1 MTVSPVVTV
10 LHVGADP
17 GFVGRVAALE
27 EHDDRFEVLT
37 ETEPGTALSR
47 LDSEPV
53 DCLVSSDTLP
63 GTDGLE
69 FLRSVREEYPGLPVV
84 FLAGEGDEVVASR
97 AISAGVT
104 DYLRRETVTGQSGRV
119 RFEPLAESIERALN
133 RHEHRRRF
141 ETLVDNLPGMV
152 YRARN
157 RTDWQVTLVSGEVA
171 QLTGYSRSALKSG
184 EVGLDGALLAPVDR
198 GDVLGEIETQLDSA
212 DTFEVSYRIVTADG
226 ATRWVRERGQT
237 VSRPIDGSTL
247 VEGFVTDITEQVERK
262 QELER
267 YQQFLEHLPDTV
279 AVLDEYLSV
288 VYQSPSASGQE
299 PARVFEE
306 GGLFEHVHPEDL
318 ERVGEALKRLLVE
331 PDSVVTLECRARAA
345 SGEWRWVEARA
356 QNYLDTDPIDGIL
369 VSIRDITRRTEREQ
383 EITRYSET
391 LETLQETTQQLLDAT
406 SQEEVTRLTMDS
418 VETVLEFEV
427 AGMWLADDAR
437 ERLEPVAVTGN
448 NDLLE
453 HIPTYSADAES
464 ISWEA
469 YADNSIELVEE
480 MEQQERR
487 YNPETP
493 IRSEMVV
500 PLGEYGLLNIGV
512 TEPGGFTE
520 TDRTLV
526 ELWAGTV
533 TTVLG
538 RLEREQQFREQEAA
552 TARER
557 DRLEAFTSVVS
568 HDLRNPLH
576 VASSR
581 LELLADEHDSE
592 HLPSARRALER
603 MERLIE
609 DLLVLARDGE
619 AVHDPCPVALET
631 VVEESWTTTHTANAR
646 LVTDTDQTV
655 LADEGRLRQVFE
667 NLFRNAV
674 EHGTT
679 GSPGATSPTTR
690 SPTESRADS
699 NDTAESNPGVTVAV
713 GDLPAGFYVEDDG
726 PGVSESE
733 RDQVFESGYSTGGG
747 GNGLGLSIVEQ
758 VVTAHGWEIRVTE
771 GTEGGARFEVTGVE
785 SR

>member
-1 MTVSPVVTV
+1 VSLGVVV
-10 LHVGADP
+10 LQVDADSE
-17 GFVGRVAALE
+17 FAGRTAAVLE
-27 EHDDRFEVLT
+27 EHDDRFEVRT
-37 ETEPGTALSR
+37 EAEPSTALSR
-47 LDSEPV
+47 LGSESV

-63 GTDGLE
+63 GRDGLN
-69 FLRSVREEYPGLPVV
+69 FLRSVREEYPDLPVV
-84 FLAGEGDEVVASR
+84 FLAGEGDERVASR

-104 DYLRRETVTGQSGRV
+104 DYLRRERLTGQSGRE
-119 RFEPLAESIERALN
+119 RFAPLAESIERALD

-141 ETLVDNLPGMV
+141 ETLVENLPGMA
-152 YRARN
+152 YRAED
-157 RTDWQVTLVSGEVA
+157 RTDWRVDLVSGEVA
-171 QLTGYSRSALKSG
+171 RLTGYPRSAFESG

-198 GDVLGEIETQLDSA
+198 DDVLSEIETQLDTG

-226 ATRWVRERGQT
+226 TRRWVRERGQT
-237 VSRPIDGSTL
+237 VSRPTNGSTL
-247 VEGFVTDITEQVERK
+247 VEGFLTDITEQVEQK

-279 AVLDEYLSV
+279 AVLDDYLSV
-288 VYQSPSASGQE
+288 VYQSPSAPELEQK
-299 PARVFEE
+299 PVRVGEE
-306 GGLFEHVHPEDL
+306 GGLFEHIHPEDHD
-318 ERVGEALKRLLVE
+318 RVGRALERLLVD

-356 QNYLDTDPIDGIL
+356 QNYIDTDPVDGIL
-369 VSIRDITRRTEREQ
+369 VSVRDITQRRQREQ

-391 LETLQETTQQLLDAT
+391 LESLQKTTQQLLDAT
-406 SQEEVTRLTMDS
+406 DREEVTRLTMES
-418 VETVLEFEV
+418 IETVLEFEV

-437 ERLEPVAVTGN
+437 ERLDPVAITG
-448 NDLLE
+448 DDALLE
-453 HIPTYSADAES
+453 GIPTYSADTES

-469 YADNSIELVEE
+469 YAENSIELVEE

-500 PLGEYGLLNIGV
+500 PLGEYGLLNIGA

-538 RLEREQQFREQEAA
+538 RLEREQQLREQEAA
-552 TARER
+552 TAHER
-557 DRLEAFTSVVS
+557 DRLEAFASVVS

-592 HLPSARRALER
+592 HLPSARRALDR
-603 MERLIE
+603 MERLID

-619 AVHDPCPVALET
+619 TVHDPDPVALGT
-631 VVEESWTTTHTANAR
+631 VAEESWTTARTTGAR
-646 LVTDTDQTV
+646 LVVEADQTV

-674 EHGTT
+674 EHGITGTPGDTAHGSADGRT
-679 GSPGATSPTTR
+679 GSDDTI
-690 SPTESRADS
+690 ESEPR
-699 NDTAESNPGVTVAV
+699 VTVTV
-713 GDLPAGFYVEDDG
+713 GELLDGFYVEDDG
-726 PGVSESE
+726 PGVPESR
-733 RDQVFESGYSTGGG
+733 RDQVFDSGYSTGGG
-747 GNGLGLSIVEQ
+747 GNGLGLSIVDQ
-758 VVTAHGWEIRVTE
+758 IVTAHGWEIRVTE
-771 GTEGGARFEVTGVE
+771 GTEGGARFEITGVE
-785 SR
+785 TH